1 MNEFVLSPEQTE
13 RILKLGLRPVDVSK
27 QARTVP
33 YGNVIAGYLLIPVKN
48 SSWQHQIET
57 TWDGSYVPLLIY
69 GKTTWFNKTQH
80 AAILI
85 PYGEEDFWQ
94 RELADKLTEI
104 LGLSVRAQGD

>member
-1 MNEFVLSPEQTE
+1 MNEFVLSTEQIE

-33 YGNVIAGYLLIPVKN
+33 YGDVIAGYLLIPVKN
-48 SSWQHQIET
+48 SSWHQIET
-57 TWDGSYVPLLIY
+57 TWEGSYVPLLIY
-69 GKTTWFNKTQH
+69 GVTHWFSKAEKH
-80 AAILI
+80 AVILI

-104 LGLSVRAQGD
+104 LGLDVKALGD

>member
-1 MNEFVLSPEQTE
+1 MNEFTLSIEQTE

-48 SSWQHQIET
+48 SSWHQIET

-104 LGLSVRAQGD
+104 LGLNVKAQED